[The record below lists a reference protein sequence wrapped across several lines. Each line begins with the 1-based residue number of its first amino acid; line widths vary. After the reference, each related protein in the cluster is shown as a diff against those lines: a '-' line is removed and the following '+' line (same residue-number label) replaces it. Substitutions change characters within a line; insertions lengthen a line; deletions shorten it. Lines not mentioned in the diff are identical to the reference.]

1 MKKKQP
7 KKTDNSSNKPT
18 NKKPVKKPVKKQTK
32 KSTIKDFLKPP
43 QSKNKIQSNARNV
56 KDFTENQKKEL
67 DRIFGMILG
76 KASKVM
82 LQNSGMDVNYKV
94 NGEDISDI
102 KKLNEMDLK
111 EKIELAIKEERYED
125 AQMLKNIL
133 DSKIENAES
142 KENDVISEIEKNY
155 DEGTLR
161 IDIYNNIKNLN
172 DLIFSPENEN
182 KANCYKFIEEVRGRF
197 ITKESFISFLNNA
210 KDIVNVRIKNIEP
223 DMVLVEVTD
232 DDIMPHFFISAGNS
246 KEYVKY
252 VKKIK

>member
-7 KKTDNSSNKPT
+7 KKTDKSIKPT

-32 KSTIKDFLKPP
+32 KSTIKDFLKPSE
-43 QSKNKIQSNARNV
+43 SKNKIQSNARNV

>member
-32 KSTIKDFLKPP
+32 KSTIKDFLKPSE
-43 QSKNKIQSNARNV
+43 SKNKIQSNARNV